1 MPFDESAVMDEGELN
16 HSYVNVPVLKWNVS
30 SVSVC
35 LFLSYYHRTAMQKIK
50 VGQPRHYIFEAACG
64 RLSFCSRF
72 KNMEPLITPSA
83 QMVNSK
89 AILG

>member
-1 MPFDESAVMDEGELN
+1 
-16 HSYVNVPVLKWNVS
+16 
-30 SVSVC
+30 
-35 LFLSYYHRTAMQKIK
+35 MQKIK